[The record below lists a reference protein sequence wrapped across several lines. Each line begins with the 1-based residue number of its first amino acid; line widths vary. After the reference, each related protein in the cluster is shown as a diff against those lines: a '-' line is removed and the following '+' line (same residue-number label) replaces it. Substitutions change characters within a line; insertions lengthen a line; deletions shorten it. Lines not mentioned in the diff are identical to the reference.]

1 MAITIQIKKSTAST
15 APSSLADG
23 ELAYTHGAGTQI
35 NNGKRLFIGD
45 GSSQNVIGGQYFT
58 DMLDHTLGTLTGSS
72 AIITD
77 TNSKVDTIKVKGADN
92 STPGNI
98 VLDDNDSSHAVTL
111 KAPATLSGNINV
123 SLPDAAGTVIT
134 TGNLGDVA
142 GTIGALTALSVDNLR
157 LGTTDGQTITTSSG
171 DLKLSAT
178 SNLTLNPTGDIDAAN
193 NRIVQ
198 VANPQHGLDATNK
211 NYVDGL
217 IQGLDV
223 KGSVRTATTGTSL
236 NLSTAFAN
244 GQTVG
249 GVTLATGDRV
259 LIKDQSTGSENG
271 VYTVNASGAPTR
283 ATDFDANANITSGAF
298 VFVED
303 GTNGDQ
309 GFVLTT
315 DGTITIGTTALSF
328 TQFSGAG
335 NISAGNGLQ
344 QSGTTLSVKLDG
356 AGIAS
361 GLAISGNGTK
371 IAAGGVTEAM
381 MADASVDLA
390 SATVT
395 NALTIDHGGTG
406 LTAVTQGSVLVSNNG
421 TSITALDGGAA
432 NTDDKILLYTGG
444 GTDTLGFSSS
454 LDGGT
459 F

>member
-1 MAITIQIKKSTAST
+1 MGITLQIKRTTGSGV
-15 APSSLADG
+15 PSNPALVDG
-23 ELAYTHGAGTQI
+23 ELAYSHG
-35 NNGKRLFIGD
+35 NNHLLIGD
-45 GSSQNVIGGQYFT
+45 GSTTKVIGGKAFS
-58 DMLDHTLGTLTGSS
+58 DKLDHTDGVLTGGS
-72 AIITD
+72 AITVD
-77 TNSKVDTIKVKGADN
+77 SNSKVDTIKIRGADN

-98 VLDDNDSSHAVTL
+98 VLDDNDGSHAVTL

-134 TGNLGDVA
+134 TGNKTDISGV
-142 GTIGALTALSVDNLR
+142 IGALTELSVDNIR
-157 LGTTDGQTITTSSG
+157 LGTADAQTITTSSG

-178 SNLTLNPTGDIDAAN
+178 SNLTLNPTNHIDASN
-193 NRIVQ
+193 NRIIQ
-198 VANPQHGLDATNK
+198 VATPQSGTDATNK
-211 NYVDGL
+211 DYVDGL
-217 IQGLDV
+217 VQGLDV
-223 KGSVRTATTGTSL
+223 KASVRTA
-236 NLSTAFAN
+236 STANGTLSSDFAN
-244 GQTVG
+244 GDTVG
-249 GVTLATGDRV
+249 GVTVATGDRI
-259 LIKDQSTGSENG
+259 LIKDQQTGSENG
-271 VYTVNASGAPTR
+271 VYIVAASGAPSR
-283 ATDFDANANITSGAF
+283 ATDFDANANITSGAS
-298 VFVED
+298 VFVEE
-303 GTNGDQ
+303 GNNGDQ

-315 DGTITIGTTALSF
+315 DGTISIGSTALSF

-361 GLAISGNGTK
+361 GLAISSSGTK

-381 MADASVDLA
+381 MADDSVDLA

-395 NALTIDHGGTG
+395 NALTVDHGGTG

-454 LDGGT
+454 IDGGT
-459 F
+459 YT

>member
-15 APSSLADG
+15 APSNLADG
-23 ELAYTHGAGTQI
+23 ELAYTHGAGTSI

-77 TNSKVDTIKVKGADN
+77 TNSKVDTIKLKGADN

-98 VLDDNDSSHAVTL
+98 VLDDKDGASAVTL
-111 KAPATLSGNINV
+111 KAPQTLSGNINI

-134 TGNLGDVA
+134 TGNKTDISGV
-142 GTIGALTALSVDNLR
+142 IGALTELSVDNIR
-157 LGTTDGQTITTSSG
+157 LGTADAQTITTSSG
-171 DLKLSAT
+171 HLKLSAT
-178 SNLTLNPTGDIDAAN
+178 DNLTLNPTNHIDASN
-193 NRIVQ
+193 NRIIQ
-198 VANPQHGLDATNK
+198 VANPQNGTDATNK

-217 IQGLDV
+217 VQGLDV
-223 KGSVRTATTGTSL
+223 KGSVRAATTAHGA
-236 NLSTAFAN
+236 LSTAYAN

-249 GVTLATGDRV
+249 GVTVATGDRI
-259 LIKDQSTGSENG
+259 LIKNQQSGSESENG
-271 VYTVNASGAPTR
+271 VYTVNASGAPSR
-283 ATDFDANANITSGAF
+283 ADDFDGSANITAGAF
-298 VFVED
+298 VFVEE
-303 GTNGDQ
+303 GSNADQ
-309 GFVLTT
+309 GFVLTNN
-315 DGTITIGTTALSF
+315 GTINIGTTALAFS
-328 TQFSGAG
+328 QFSGAG
-335 NISAGNGLQ
+335 NITAGNGLDKVG
-344 QSGTTLSVKLDG
+344 SNILVKLDG
-356 AGIAS
+356 GAAS
-361 GLAISGNGTK
+361 GLAISSSGTK
-371 IAAGGVTEAM
+371 IAAEGVTEAM

-395 NALTIDHGGTG
+395 NALTVDHGGTG
-406 LTAVTQGSVLVSNNG
+406 LTAVAQGSVLVSNNG